1 MKELIMFSAFFVV
14 GCNQNDADRTT
25 TTTGATTTQST
36 NPSIDLGGDPNDST
50 IDRITEARCARE
62 IACNNVGANKKW
74 SDATA
79 CRRDIRQSTQGDY
92 RASECHVVEANKL
105 RSCID
110 AIKNE
115 KCDDVFDMT
124 RVVACR
130 KANICKD

>member
-1 MKELIMFSAFFVV
+1 MFSAFFVV

-25 TTTGATTTQST
+25 TTTGATTR
-36 NPSIDLGGDPNDST
+36 NPGPSIDLGGDPNDTT
-50 IDRITEARCARE
+50 IDHITDARCARE
-62 IACNNVGANKKW
+62 LACNNVGANKKW
-74 SDATA
+74 SDTAA
-79 CRRDIRQSTQGDY
+79 CRREIRQSTQGDY
-92 RASECHVVEANKL
+92 RASACHVVSANEL

-130 KANICKD
+130 KTNICKD